1 MERKLTHIDK
11 QGRAR
16 MVDVT
21 EKAETARVARAEA
34 FVEMSTATVKLL
46 R

>member
-1 MERKLTHIDK
+1 MMLTHIDK

-21 EKAETARVARAEA
+21 TKGSTVRVARAEA
-34 FVEMSTATVKLL
+34 FVEMSAS
-46 R
+46 RR